1 MADENNAMMEGQGT
15 ESKADKKAVKKA
27 AKQEKKA
34 QKAMAQEEKRRKKL
48 EQAGATPEEIQRAM
62 EYGTEYEEEGGSR
75 LAVFFVTFIIIVIW
89 LAILTLL
96 IKMDVGGFGSTV
108 LQLLLKD
115 VPYVNRILPETDGVE
130 TDSTESKGSTEY
142 PYATLDEAVARIKE
156 LEVELQNEKN
166 QVSQKDERNAELEDL
181 ASQLEQYKAN
191 EAAFEAEKQKF
202 DEEVVFS
209 DKAPDINEYKTFY
222 ESIDPANAE
231 AIYKQVIEQQQADEQ
246 LDAYVKMYSEMKPK
260 QAAAIFDTMKDDL
273 KLVAKILKAMKPES
287 SASILGAMN
296 QDTAA
301 KLTKIME
308 PSES

>member
-1 MADENNAMMEGQGT
+1 MADENNAMMEGQGA
-15 ESKADKKAVKKA
+15 ENKADKKAEKKA

-62 EYGTEYEEEGGSR
+62 EYGAEYEEEGGSR
-75 LAVFFVTFIIIVIW
+75 LAVFFVTVIIIVIW
-89 LAILTLL
+89 LAILALL

-108 LQLLLKD
+108 LQPLLKD

-130 TDSTESKGSTEY
+130 TDSTESKDSTEY

-166 QVSQKDERNAELEDL
+166 QASQKDERNAELEDL